1 VADIQLDTLI
11 FRIKSYG
18 IKRRPYFDEALKES
32 KQKIIDI
39 VGEAYG
45 KEITI
50 SIKPK

>member
-18 IKRRPYFDEALKES
+18 IKRRPYFDEALEESRKEIS
-32 KQKIIDI
+32 SI
-39 VGEAYG
+39 VGKAYG
-45 KEITI
+45 KELTI

>member
-1 VADIQLDTLI
+1 
-11 FRIKSYG
+11 
-18 IKRRPYFDEALKES
+18 LKES

-45 KEITI
+45 KELTI